1 MEMIKDLEY
10 YMSLD
15 YDIAIRDLDENEGG
29 GILAYYID
37 IPFVAGDGET
47 KEEALDD
54 LREAFHA
61 YVASS
66 LKNGDR
72 IVEPKQATMS
82 KRINITLPN
91 YLLEQIDKYTKKHH
105 ISRSAFLQQA
115 SRQILSL

>member
-10 YMSLD
+10 YMSLN
-15 YDIAIRDLDENEGG
+15 YDIAVRDLDENEGG
-29 GILAYYID
+29 GVLAYYID
-37 IPFVAGDGET
+37 VSFIVGDGET

-54 LREAFHA
+54 LKEAFRA

-66 LKNGDR
+66 LKHGDR
-72 IVEPKQATMS
+72 VIEPKQANMS

-105 ISRSAFLQQA
+105 MSRSAFLQQA